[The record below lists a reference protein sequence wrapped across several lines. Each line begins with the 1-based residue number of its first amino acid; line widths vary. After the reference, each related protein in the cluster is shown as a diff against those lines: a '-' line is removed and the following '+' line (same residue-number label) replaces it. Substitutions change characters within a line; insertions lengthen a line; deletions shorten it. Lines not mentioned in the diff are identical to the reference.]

1 MFVLRPP
8 ALEAHGIAAALQAF
22 LAQVAEDTAL
32 EYSLDDRL
40 QVEPEP
46 EARTVVYR
54 IAQEAVSNV
63 CKHARASRVDVVMSE
78 YDGGVMVEI
87 KDDGAGF
94 DATTPRQ
101 APPGHLGLLVMR
113 ERAEQ
118 SGGWCTVE
126 SEPGLGTT
134 VRYCVGSRRL
144 SAEERPGDP
153 PGDGCGAAV
162 APSVAS

>member
-22 LAQVAEDTAL
+22 LAQIAEDAVL
-32 EYSLDDRL
+32 AYSLDDRL
-40 QVEPEP
+40 QLEPEP

-63 CKHARASRVDVVMSE
+63 CKHARAQRIDMVLSE
-78 YDGGVMVEI
+78 YDGGVLVEI
-87 KDDGAGF
+87 KDDGVGF
-94 DATTPRQ
+94 DATRSRQ
-101 APPGHLGLLVMR
+101 APPGHLGLLVMQ

-118 SGGWCTVE
+118 SGGWFTVE
-126 SEPGLGTT
+126 SKPGLGTT

-144 SAEERPGDP
+144 SGEDGPADP
-153 PGDGCGAAV
+153 HDDGSGAAV